1 MIKATSEK
9 GNVTSEVKGSH
20 AVVIADLAA
29 LCAAVV
35 QGIAE
40 GNPATRA
47 LIEKGLIAA
56 YLASTAR
63 DTTMVKFDRSGGE
76 WTGEEGN

>member
-1 MIKATSEK
+1 MIKAISEK
-9 GNVTSEVKGSH
+9 GHVTNEVKGSH

-29 LCAAVV
+29 ICAAVV

-47 LIEKGLIAA
+47 LVEKGLIAA
-56 YLASTAR
+56 YLAITTK
-63 DTTMVKFDRSGGE
+63 DNTMVKFDRSGKD
-76 WTGEEGN
+76 WPDEGGN